1 MTATGE
7 HREGAG
13 STTRGY
19 WWWERR
25 RSVAL
30 DVVLALLSALECA
43 LEGVK
48 FAGDAGLPVPLGVVF
63 GLLAGSVLVVRR
75 RWPIAVVLVSIATTP
90 AEMGFLM
97 GLVGLYTLA
106 ASDIPR
112 RITAVLMGMSLV
124 GTFIVTYVR
133 LRQSVSVHAGNFG
146 PGDWY
151 VPVLSLFMSLGLTAP
166 PVLFGLY
173 IGARRRLMESLRE
186 RADSL
191 ERELSLLADRA
202 EERAEWART
211 EERTRIAREMHD
223 VVAHRVSLMVV
234 HAAALQAVAPKDP
247 AKAVRNAALVG
258 DMGRQALT
266 ELREMLGVLR
276 TGDPMTAR
284 VAKVPLAAVGQAAA
298 AAAAA
303 AAEDGPRLH
312 EVEALVGQS
321 RAAGM
326 TVELSVD
333 GEARPYA
340 PEVEQTAY
348 RVVQEALTNVHKH
361 AAGAKTW
368 VRLAHRGSEVA
379 MQVENGPTDGVTADA
394 GLPSGGN
401 GLVGMRERVLGLG
414 GVFVSGPTDAG
425 ASGFRRCC
433 RTSAPCDSAGSAF
446 GRACSGSRGGAD
458 GAGARQPDVSRSGWI
473 PPTSMASAWSTFAP
487 RYQSPVWS
495 MLYTRPSVSIA
506 RTACPS
512 SSSPSG
518 LTSVSSARPRS
529 PSVRARWSPLSGSMR
544 TEAGA
549 ICRPGADAVMCS
561 PPNSAHASTAAGK
574 TAC

>member
-1 MTATGE
+1 MTATGAD
-7 HREGAG
+7 REAAG

-25 RSVAL
+25 RGVAL
-30 DVVLALLSALECA
+30 DVGLALFSALECA
-43 LEGVK
+43 LEGVE
-48 FAGDAGLPVPLGVVF
+48 FAGDTGLPVPVGVVF
-63 GLLAGSVLVVRR
+63 GLVAGSVLLVRR

-106 ASDIPR
+106 ASEVPR
-112 RITAVLMGMSLV
+112 RITVALTGMTLV
-124 GTFIVTYVR
+124 GTFIVSYVR
-133 LRQSVSVHAGNFG
+133 LRQSVDTHADFG
-146 PGDWY
+146 PGVWY
-151 VPVLSLFMSLGLTAP
+151 TPVVSLFMSLGLTAP
-166 PVLFGLY
+166 SVLLGLY

-276 TGDPMTAR
+276 SGDAL
-284 VAKVPLAAVGQAAA
+284 VAPSDGRVPLASVGRAAA
-298 AAAAA
+298 AVAAAV
-303 AAEDGPRLH
+303 AAEDGPRLC
-312 EVEALVGQS
+312 EVEALVAQS
-321 RAAGM
+321 REAGM

-333 GEARPYA
+333 GELRPYA

-361 AAGAKTW
+361 AAGARTW
-368 VRLAHRGSEVA
+368 VRLAHRGAEVA
-379 MQVENGPTDGVTADA
+379 MQVENGPTDGATADA

-414 GVFVSGPTDAG
+414 GVFVSGPTESGGFRVSAVLPDAG
-425 ASGFRRCC
+425 A
-433 RTSAPCDSAGSAF
+433 
-446 GRACSGSRGGAD
+446 
-458 GAGARQPDVSRSGWI
+458 
-473 PPTSMASAWSTFAP
+473 
-487 RYQSPVWS
+487 
-495 MLYTRPSVSIA
+495 
-506 RTACPS
+506 
-512 SSSPSG
+512 
-518 LTSVSSARPRS
+518 
-529 PSVRARWSPLSGSMR
+529 
-544 TEAGA
+544 
-549 ICRPGADAVMCS
+549 
-561 PPNSAHASTAAGK
+561 AA
-574 TAC
+574 